1 VDGGA
6 GTAAARR
13 DAAAR
18 RRAEAML
25 EELGGLQRDLL
36 APGGAGAD
44 PAGRLR
50 RLAALRAEAED
61 GADPA
66 LREAVRAVALRAAIE
81 LARRGLC

>member
-1 VDGGA
+1 
-6 GTAAARR
+6 
-13 DAAAR
+13 
-18 RRAEAML
+18 ML

-36 APGGAGAD
+36 APAGAGAD
-44 PAGRLR
+44 SAAGRLR
-50 RLAALRAEAED
+50 RLAALPAEAED